1 MTPEELEAELI
12 KQKEAY
18 DDLKEQYET
27 ITKQLTDTAN
37 LLEESRKNNTKLISM
52 LPVSTE
58 SKDTDKEAEDEK
70 DINEYIK
77 EYVNEKEGIKN
88 AE

>member
-27 ITKQLTDTAN
+27 MTKQLTDTAN